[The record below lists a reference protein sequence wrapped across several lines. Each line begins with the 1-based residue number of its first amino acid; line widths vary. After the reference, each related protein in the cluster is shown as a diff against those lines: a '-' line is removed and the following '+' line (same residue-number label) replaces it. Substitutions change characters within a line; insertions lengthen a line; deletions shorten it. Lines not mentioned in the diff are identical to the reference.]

1 VASRPDPGPP
11 LCGDHTVAGLQL
23 TVCEVDLR
31 RDSLRLYWQDDDGRP
46 LATFARLH
54 ARVARE
60 GRTLRFATNAGMFDR
75 QHRPV
80 GLYVQNDSTYVPLN
94 LRDSVDDPQPNFYL
108 APNGVFAVANGRAL
122 IAESHAFALL
132 GVAPTLATQS
142 GPLLVSGGRIHPA
155 ISPAGRSRKTRS
167 GVGIRAD
174 GTVVF
179 AITQDPATFYEFAT
193 LFRDA
198 LGCPDVLFLDGGL
211 SEVYTGPERLDSRGR
226 FGALFAVT
234 DR

>member
-1 VASRPDPGPP
+1 V
-11 LCGDHTVAGLQL
+11 

-31 RDSLRLYWQDDDGRP
+31 RDSLRLYWRDDDGQP
-46 LATFARLH
+46 LATFARLS
-54 ARVARE
+54 ALVARE

-108 APNGVFAVANGRAL
+108 APNGVFAVANGRAM
-122 IAESHAFALL
+122 IAESHAFAQM
-132 GVAPTLATQS
+132 GVTPTLATQS
-142 GPLLVSGGRIHPA
+142 GPLLVRDGRIHPG

-198 LGCPDVLFLDGGL
+198 LGCRDVLFLDGGL
-211 SEVYTGPERLDSRGR
+211 SEVYTGPGRLESRGR
-226 FGALFAVT
+226 FGAIFAVT
-234 DR
+234 GR